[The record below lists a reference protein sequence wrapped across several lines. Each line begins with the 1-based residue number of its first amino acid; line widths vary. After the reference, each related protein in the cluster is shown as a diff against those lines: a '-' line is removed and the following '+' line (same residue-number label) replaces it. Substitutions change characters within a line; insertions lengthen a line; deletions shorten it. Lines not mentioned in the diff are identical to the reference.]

1 MSIIKQS
8 LKLAASALLLLL
20 LSACGGDSTE
30 QGQVMLTCAVPQI
43 PNQAG
48 TACIDPPPIQCPSP
62 TVPDAMN
69 ESCVVGADPN
79 APDPVIFP
87 NENQAVLF
95 YKRPQDGNYD
105 GWRLHTWNNDACDA
119 YQPESIAPSWD
130 NGLPITGID
139 PNYGAYWLLELKES
153 YAGTEGACGNFI
165 IHIGTEDSGKEMG
178 GSDFIM
184 PLSQDDPDFARMN
197 WTFSGVASVFEYPLL
212 SLGVSVQGAAGHWID
227 QHTLIWNADV
237 WTANR
242 VRLFHDADA
251 GIEVM
256 DDDLTGQSIELVPVD
271 LTDAQ
276 RALVPHLAG
285 QPAFMLDLDREQAQQ
300 LARQQLALAAYN
312 EDGELLSATWVQ
324 AAKVLDDLYAY
335 GENSALA
342 AQLGIHYEAG
352 SIHTA
357 VWAPTA
363 HEVRLQVY
371 NAAKELQDSV
381 LMDYHRDTGVWSY
394 SADRDELDRLFY
406 RYQVTAYHPLTRA
419 VEVMEATDPYSLN
432 VSMNG
437 LFSQFVDLNDDD
449 FKPEGWDQRQ
459 VPVVQHPEDI
469 VIYEGHIRDFS
480 IRDMSTRAGW
490 RGKYLA
496 FTEEDS
502 APVQHLRRLA
512 EAGVTHFHVLPAT
525 NQSNINED
533 VSQRVEITDTVGRLC
548 QLNPQAPVCGVE
560 SNSATIISVLESY
573 LPYETKA
580 QALVQS
586 MRHLDGFNWGYD
598 PHHFIAPEGSF
609 ATAVEGPARVREV
622 RAMIQALNEMG
633 LRVALDVVYNHTSSS
648 GLFDKSVFDKI
659 VPGYYHRYNES
670 TGVIERS
677 TCCENTAT
685 EHRMM
690 DKFIRESLVI
700 LARDFGYN
708 DFRFD
713 IMGHHRKEDI
723 LAARE
728 AVRAVDPDTYFY
740 GEGWNFGEVANNR
753 LFTQA
758 KQQDMA
764 GTAVG
769 TFNDRIREGVRSAAL
784 FKSELNDPDRSELD
798 IIRVSLAATLK
809 DYVLLTHR
817 GSSGPASSLNWNGQ
831 PAGYAEM
838 PADII
843 NYVSKHDNETL
854 WDQLQY
860 RLDEQMSAADRVRA
874 QNISIAIPLV
884 SQGIPFLQL
893 GGDFLRSKSMDRD
906 SYDSGDWFNYVDF
919 TFQTNNWAVGLPLAE
934 KNEGNWDA
942 IARLFLN
949 PNTAVQPEDISF
961 AAEVFNEF
969 LRIRSQ
975 HPLFR
980 LRTAQDVMDRVG
992 FHNVGSNQ
1000 TPGLIV
1006 MSIDDGLGLADLDP
1020 TIDALVVVINGSAH
1034 EVAHSIPTAQDFDLH
1049 PIQQASVDSRVRSAY
1064 FQQGNDEGTFVV
1076 PARTM
1081 AVFIKPQHGDQ
1092 GEGLSADATTGA
1104 PDIPPYEATSVFV
1117 RGGMNGWSTDDEMQY
1132 EGGNVYALERH
1143 LEAGDYEFK
1152 VASSDWSSVDF
1163 GGGDDGAEVVLGS
1176 NKTLARQGANLQLSI
1191 ATAGTYRFSL
1201 NASNPEAPV
1210 LLVEEKRPYGATT
1223 IYLRGSLTDWGTSMP
1238 FQYIGAD
1245 QYQVTMTLEAQN
1257 YEFKFADADWA
1268 DINYGAGDDGGAMEL
1283 GVGKTLVFNGGNL
1296 NLTFPAAG
1304 DYTFTIDASEPTA
1317 PVFTVTAD

>member
-1 MSIIKQS
+1 MSSMKQC
-8 LKLAASALLLLL
+8 LKLGASALLLLL

-30 QGQVMLTCAVPQI
+30 QGQVLLTCAVPQI

-48 TACIDPPPIQCPSP
+48 TACIDPPPIQCPAP

-119 YQPESIAPSWD
+119 YQPASIAPSWD

-139 PNYGAYWLLELKES
+139 PNYGAYWLLELKEG

-178 GSDFIM
+178 GGDFTM

-212 SLGVSVQGAAGHWID
+212 SLGVSVQGAAAHWID

-237 WTANR
+237 WAANR
-242 VRLFHDADA
+242 VRLFHHAEG

-256 DDDLTGQSIELVPVD
+256 DEDLTGQSIELVPVD
-271 LTDAQ
+271 LTEAQ
-276 RALVPHLAG
+276 RALVPHLAD
-285 QPAFMLDLDREQAQQ
+285 QPAFMLDIDRAQAQQ
-300 LARQQLALAAYN
+300 LVREQLALAAYN
-312 EDGELLSATWVQ
+312 SDGELLTATWVQ

-335 GENSALA
+335 GEHSALA

-371 NAAKELQDSV
+371 NAAKNLQDSV
-381 LMDYHRDTGVWSY
+381 LMDYHSDTGVWSY

-406 RYQVTAYHPLTRA
+406 RFQVTAYHPLTRQ

-432 VSMNG
+432 VSING
-437 LFSQFVDLNDDD
+437 QFSQFVDLNDDD
-449 FKPEGWDQRQ
+449 FKPEGWDERQ
-459 VPVVQHPEDI
+459 VPVVQQPEDI

-525 NQSNINED
+525 DQANINED

-609 ATAVEGPARVREV
+609 ATATEGPARVREV
-622 RAMIQALNEMG
+622 RAMIQALNAMG

-690 DKFIRESLVI
+690 DKFIRDSLVI

-784 FKSELNDPDRSELD
+784 FKSELSDSDRSELD

-860 RLDEQMSAADRVRA
+860 RLDEQMSAAERVRA
-874 QNISIAIPLV
+874 QNISIAIPLM

-934 KNEGNWDA
+934 KNEANWDA

-980 LRTAQDVMDRVG
+980 LRTAEDVMDRLG

-1020 TIDALVVVINGSAH
+1020 TIDALVVVINGSAQ

-1132 EGGNVYALERH
+1132 EGGNVYALERY

-1163 GGGDDGAEVVLGS
+1163 GGGDDGADIVLGS
-1176 NKTLARQGANLQLSI
+1176 NKTLARQGANLRLTI

-1210 LLVEEKRPYGATT
+1210 LLAEEKRPYGATT

-1238 FQYIGAD
+1238 FQYMGAD
-1245 QYQVTMTLEAQN
+1245 QYQVSMTLEAQN

-1296 NLTFPAAG
+1296 NLTFPVAG

-1317 PVFTVTAD
+1317 PVFTVTAN

>member
-43 PNQAG
+43 PDAAG

-139 PNYGAYWLLELKES
+139 PNYGAYWLLELKEG

-178 GSDFIM
+178 GGDFTM

-256 DDDLTGQSIELVPVD
+256 NDDLTGQSIELVPVD

-285 QPAFMLDLDREQAQQ
+285 QPAFMLDLDRVQAQQ
-300 LARQQLALAAYN
+300 LAREQLALAAYN

-335 GENSALA
+335 GENSALS

-381 LMDYHRDTGVWSY
+381 LMDYHSDTGVWSY

-406 RYQVTAYHPLTRA
+406 RFQVTAYHPLTRA

-496 FTEEDS
+496 FTEDDS

-609 ATAVEGPARVREV
+609 ATATEGPARVREV

-690 DKFIRESLVI
+690 DKFIRDSLVI

-740 GEGWNFGEVANNR
+740 GEGWNFGEVAN
-753 LFTQA
+753 
-758 KQQDMA
+758 
-764 GTAVG
+764 
-769 TFNDRIREGVRSAAL
+769 
-784 FKSELNDPDRSELD
+784 
-798 IIRVSLAATLK
+798 
-809 DYVLLTHR
+809 
-817 GSSGPASSLNWNGQ
+817 
-831 PAGYAEM
+831 
-838 PADII
+838 
-843 NYVSKHDNETL
+843 
-854 WDQLQY
+854 
-860 RLDEQMSAADRVRA
+860 
-874 QNISIAIPLV
+874 
-884 SQGIPFLQL
+884 
-893 GGDFLRSKSMDRD
+893 
-906 SYDSGDWFNYVDF
+906 
-919 TFQTNNWAVGLPLAE
+919 
-934 KNEGNWDA
+934 
-942 IARLFLN
+942 
-949 PNTAVQPEDISF
+949 
-961 AAEVFNEF
+961 
-969 LRIRSQ
+969 
-975 HPLFR
+975 
-980 LRTAQDVMDRVG
+980 
-992 FHNVGSNQ
+992 
-1000 TPGLIV
+1000 
-1006 MSIDDGLGLADLDP
+1006 
-1020 TIDALVVVINGSAH
+1020 
-1034 EVAHSIPTAQDFDLH
+1034 
-1049 PIQQASVDSRVRSAY
+1049 
-1064 FQQGNDEGTFVV
+1064 
-1076 PARTM
+1076 
-1081 AVFIKPQHGDQ
+1081 
-1092 GEGLSADATTGA
+1092 
-1104 PDIPPYEATSVFV
+1104 
-1117 RGGMNGWSTDDEMQY
+1117 
-1132 EGGNVYALERH
+1132 
-1143 LEAGDYEFK
+1143 
-1152 VASSDWSSVDF
+1152 
-1163 GGGDDGAEVVLGS
+1163 
-1176 NKTLARQGANLQLSI
+1176 
-1191 ATAGTYRFSL
+1191 
-1201 NASNPEAPV
+1201 
-1210 LLVEEKRPYGATT
+1210 
-1223 IYLRGSLTDWGTSMP
+1223 
-1238 FQYIGAD
+1238 
-1245 QYQVTMTLEAQN
+1245 
-1257 YEFKFADADWA
+1257 
-1268 DINYGAGDDGGAMEL
+1268 
-1283 GVGKTLVFNGGNL
+1283 
-1296 NLTFPAAG
+1296 
-1304 DYTFTIDASEPTA
+1304 
-1317 PVFTVTAD
+1317 